1 MFEKEK
7 KIKELKKHAHQLQNK
22 EYDNEGREVIR
33 MQVRDDSNFL
43 SMYSPKNEVVISS
56 EVSDFLDNAI
66 KSKRLNNDLHI
77 IISSNVIDDN
87 EKLEYQRGIK
97 NYYRLRILDLDRRL
111 KSNLVS
117 AILMILVA
125 IFIFVTYIILEL
137 HHSNYIL
144 LQLIDIAAWVFV
156 WEAVDLFFLE
166 RKRLKYEQLR
176 DCSLYDA
183 KISYEKLLKNET
195 QGE

>member
-144 LQLIDIAAWVFV
+144 LQLIDISAWVFV

-183 KISYEKLLKNET
+183 KISYEKIA
-195 QGE
+195 